1 MYKNPILVSF
11 VTIFYSQT
19 RFDYIKLQLLLL
31 TMQQES
37 SNNFKNIQRN
47 LDDISPILCL
57 REALA
62 NFSAT
67 QK

>member
-1 MYKNPILVSF
+1 MLVSF

-37 SNNFKNIQRN
+37 LNNFKNIQRN